1 MITKETTQKDLEIKS
16 LRNLLNSNETEIKL
30 KEIKENELFSLRNE
44 QKEEKLG
51 LMIEENEWLLQ
62 INELVY

>member
-44 QKEEKLG
+44 QNQHEIEEKLG
-51 LMIEENEWLLQ
+51 LMIEENE
-62 INELVY
+62 